1 MEVLTTTE
9 MERAD
14 RLTIAAGTPGF
25 ALMMSAGQAV
35 AEAAMDLVEE
45 GPIVVVAG
53 RGNNGGDGFVAAAE
67 LAARG
72 RDVSIILLCER
83 DSLHGDAALAARGWK
98 YPVLPFNPQA
108 IGKPALIIDA
118 LFGAGLNRPIKGD
131 PLDMIEAINA
141 NGAPVLAV
149 DLPSGINGTTGAV
162 MGAAINAVETVTF
175 FRRKPAH
182 VLMPGRK
189 HCGRVR
195 VADIGIDPRVL
206 EEIRPQTFEN
216 VPQTW
221 QRSFPV
227 PAIDGHKYARGHA
240 VVLSGEVASTG
251 AARLAARGALRA
263 GAGLVTVAS
272 PREALAVN
280 AAALTAVMV
289 RAFDT
294 VVEFAELLNDR
305 RLNSIV
311 IGPGAGV
318 GERTRDLVHTALSTK
333 RGLVLDADA
342 LTSFAEAPERLFEA
356 IKASEGTQ
364 VVLTPHE
371 GEFPRLFSDISNKNP
386 GRSKLERVRDAAQR
400 AGAVV
405 LLKGPDTVVA
415 SPDGRACIASN
426 APPWLATAGAGDVLA
441 GMIAAMLAQ
450 GVAALEAA
458 SIGVWLHGEA
468 AGEAGPG
475 LIAEDLPEVL
485 PAVFRRLYDG
495 FGIEY

>member
-1 MEVLTTTE
+1 MEVLTTIE

-14 RLTIAAGTPGF
+14 RLAITAGTPGF

-72 RDVSIILLCER
+72 RDVSVILLCER
-83 DSLHGDAALAARGWK
+83 DSLQGDAALAARGWK

-118 LFGAGLNRPIKGD
+118 LFGAGLNRPVKGD
-131 PLDMIEAINA
+131 PLEMIEAVNA

-149 DLPSGINGTTGAV
+149 DLPSGISGTSGAV

-182 VLMPGRK
+182 LLMPGRK

-206 EEIRPQTFEN
+206 EEIRPHTFEN
-216 VPQTW
+216 IPQSW
-221 QRSFPV
+221 QSFFPV
-227 PAIDGHKYARGHA
+227 PRIEGHKYARGHA
-240 VVLSGEVASTG
+240 VVLSGELASTG

-272 PREALAVN
+272 PRDALVVN

-289 RAFDT
+289 RPVDT
-294 VVEFAELLNDR
+294 PLDFGEMIGDR
-305 RLNSIV
+305 RLNAIV

-318 GERTRDLVHTALSTK
+318 SDRTRDFVHTALSVK

-342 LTSFAEAPERLFEA
+342 LTSFAEAPERLFES
-356 IKASEGTQ
+356 IKASDGGQ

-371 GEFPRLFSDISNKNP
+371 GEFPRLFSDISNKHP
-386 GRSKLERVRDAAQR
+386 GRSKLERVRDAAER
-400 AGAVV
+400 SGAVV

-415 SPDGRACIASN
+415 SPDGRASIASN

-450 GVAALEAA
+450 GVPAFEAA
-458 SIGVWLHGEA
+458 CIGVWMHGEA